1 MVEKTKTVKEGLW
14 GDTVPLVERA
24 AKILDLTESRASE
37 PSPRPVE
44 RMAVA
49 PAIAE
54 RVEARPH
61 EVVSPPRP
69 IPERVDQAVPRKR
82 AVDRKSRFEAIDFTQ
97 LQRCGLL
104 TPGMTRTRTM
114 EEFRVVK
121 RGILQHAFEPG
132 ANRARPSNLVMVTS
146 ANPGEGKTF
155 TAVNL
160 AVSIALERDYTVLL
174 IDADFSNPGV
184 LDSLGLKAEKG
195 LIDVLQDDEID
206 LSDVLIRTNIDKLT
220 VLPAGSQHNLSTEFL
235 ASQRMSDFVQD
246 VARRYPDRLII
257 FDTPPIL
264 ATSEA
269 SALSMH
275 VGQVVFVIEADK
287 TSKAAVHSALGLID
301 ADARVGLILNRCQVS
316 SASTR
321 FGRYAKRYS
330 KKGRSG

>member
-1 MVEKTKTVKEGLW
+1 MAEKSKTVDQGLW

-24 AKILDLTESRASE
+24 AKILDITESRASE
-37 PSPRPVE
+37 QVPRP
-44 RMAVA
+44 
-49 PAIAE
+49 AE
-54 RVEARPH
+54 RGAAAPSVAERAEKRPK
-61 EVVSPPRP
+61 EVANPPRP
-69 IPERVDQAVPRKR
+69 IPERADDAAPRQPAPDQ
-82 AVDRKSRFEAIDFTQ
+82 KSRFEAIDFTQ

-121 RGILQHAFEPG
+121 RGILQHAFEPS

-160 AVSIALERDYTVLL
+160 AISIALERDYTVLL

-184 LDSLGLKAEKG
+184 LDSLGLNAEKG
-195 LIDVLQDDEID
+195 LIDVLQDDEIN

-220 VLPAGSQHNLSTEFL
+220 VLPAGSQHNLSTELL
-235 ASQRMSDFVQD
+235 ASQRMNDFVQE

-264 ATSEA
+264 ATSEP

-287 TSKAAVHSALGLID
+287 TSKAAVHSALSLID
-301 ADARVGLILNRCQVS
+301 AEARVGLILNRCQVS

-330 KKGRSG
+330 KKRRSG

>member
-1 MVEKTKTVKEGLW
+1 MAEKTKTVDEGLW
-14 GDTVPLVERA
+14 GDSVPLVERA
-24 AKILDLTESRASE
+24 AKILDLAESRSSE
-37 PSPRPVE
+37 SAPQPIERAPARRAVAERAEPRAYEGAPVSKPLPE
-44 RMAVA
+44 RMEHAA
-49 PAIAE
+49 PPQP
-54 RVEARPH
+54 AR
-61 EVVSPPRP
+61 
-69 IPERVDQAVPRKR
+69 DQ
-82 AVDRKSRFEAIDFTQ
+82 KSRFEAIDFNQ

-121 RGILQHAFEPG
+121 RGILQHAFEPS

-160 AVSIALERDYTVLL
+160 AISIALERDYTVLL

-184 LDSLGLKAEKG
+184 LDSLGVKAEKG
-195 LIDVLQDDEID
+195 LIDVLQDDEIN

-220 VLPAGSQHNLSTEFL
+220 VLPAGTQHNLSTEFL
-235 ASQRMSDFVQD
+235 ASQRMSDFVHE

-287 TSKAAVHSALGLID
+287 TSKAAVHGALSMID

-321 FGRYAKRYS
+321 FGRYS
-330 KKGRSG
+330 KKSRKRRSG